1 MTTQD
6 KFSPETTTTHHE
18 VRPFRIDVPEE
29 ALVDLR
35 RRIAAARWPDK
46 RSEPH
51 LGRLAS

>member
-1 MTTQD
+1 MTQV
-6 KFSPETTTTHHE
+6 ETTTTHHE
-18 VRPFRIDVPEE
+18 VRPFRNLNVPGTT
-29 ALVDLR
+29 LVDLR